1 MRSVYNWSL
10 ITRLSITGL
19 AKQCW
24 CAGDATGSG
33 SANDVRQWGDE
44 LEENGPGLGYVPN
57 AKKCWLIV
65 KACKEEATRELF
77 AGTASNVTTEGHEHL
92 EAALGPRSHLK
103 EYVNER

>member
-1 MRSVYNWSL
+1 M
-10 ITRLSITGL
+10 
-19 AKQCW
+19 
-24 CAGDATGSG
+24 
-33 SANDVRQWGDE
+33 
-44 LEENGPGLGYVPN
+44 
-57 AKKCWLIV
+57 